1 MLAKKYSLKNKASFS
16 AALMIGL
23 LVISLFFSSLLKQRD
38 AYLSTIE
45 YAGPTTSQRVFW
57 HNVYFSLGYLHNWY
71 GYDNWPSHVPSD
83 TYSVKKALSVNPD
96 VQLFSLEYETILKNE
111 YFKFVKTYPLFFIQ
125 TLFAKFGVCLM
136 YLLFFA
142 NIGLLLA
149 VYYPQGYLYNFLFAS
164 GIGFNM
170 LFGLLA
176 TPEYQYF
183 MGLFAFAT
191 LYGVYSIDYAVDQG
205 LFQHLRKGKKT

>member
-1 MLAKKYSLKNKASFS
+1 M
-16 AALMIGL
+16 
-23 LVISLFFSSLLKQRD
+23 
-38 AYLSTIE
+38 
-45 YAGPTTSQRVFW
+45 
-57 HNVYFSLGYLHNWY
+57 
-71 GYDNWPSHVPSD
+71 
-83 TYSVKKALSVNPD
+83 ALSVNPD

-111 YFKFVKTYPLFFIQ
+111 YFKFVKAYPLFFIK
-125 TLFAKFGVCLM
+125 TLFAKFGVCFM
-136 YLLFFA
+136 YLLMFA
-142 NIGLLLA
+142 NFGLLLA
-149 VYYPQGYLYNFLFAS
+149 IYYPQGYLYNFLFAS

-205 LFQHLRKGKKT
+205 LFQHLRKVKRA

>member
-1 MLAKKYSLKNKASFS
+1 MIDWLKNESI
-16 AALMIGL
+16 MPPC
-23 LVISLFFSSLLKQRD
+23 LKK
-38 AYLSTIE
+38 
-45 YAGPTTSQRVFW
+45 V
-57 HNVYFSLGYLHNWY
+57 
-71 GYDNWPSHVPSD
+71 
-83 TYSVKKALSVNPD
+83 LSVNPD
-96 VQLFSLEYETILKNE
+96 VIKYGVKYEQILRDE

-136 YLLFFA
+136 YLLFFT

-183 MGLFAFAT
+183 LGNDNYPWISQMVCDEQSYQNYLF
-191 LYGVYSIDYAVDQG
+191 LHSLIN
-205 LFQHLRKGKKT
+205 